1 VCLFVYL
8 FACLLTGST
17 LVPSRSSVKLGA
29 PISRSGALRWLG
41 FSTSRPLGCVLLYFV
56 SASSFVCCCRLRD
69 CSQVQYSL
77 ALGYSR
83 ARIRRRTV
91 HFWRSASSALDCF
104 AATSLVAFAL
114 ATLILGLS
122 GPRPLQRLPCV
133 VVGYSSLGA
142 WPLPRFA
149 DPSLWF
155 PRARPLFNTDFLA
168 FILSVCMCVCS
179 VIIHRYSNPSAL
191 GRSSARLLR
200 FSATACARPIRH
212 HSPLALGVPL
222 RSAAP
227 APDRSV
233 GAGSHRVSTVPGLYD
248 LVGMQPRPSAVGP
261 LSLRSSSAPALN

>member
-1 VCLFVYL
+1 ML
-8 FACLLTGST
+8 
-17 LVPSRSSVKLGA
+17 
-29 PISRSGALRWLG
+29 
-41 FSTSRPLGCVLLYFV
+41 
-56 SASSFVCCCRLRD
+56 ASSFVCCCRLRD
-69 CSQVQYSL
+69 CPQVQYSL

-91 HFWRSASSALDCF
+91 HFWRSAYSVLDCF
-104 AATSLVAFAL
+104 AATSLVAFLL

-155 PRARPLFNTDFLA
+155 PRARLLFNTDFLA

-233 GAGSHRVSTVPGLYD
+233 GGGPHRGTAAARRLRHLLPSCAQSL
-248 LVGMQPRPSAVGP
+248 QCRASAWIPSAFVT
-261 LSLRSSSAPALN
+261 SLRSALRNALWCCTILVQHSASSGA